1 MISIDE
7 IDKTILELEQ
17 HDTTYA
23 TCEKLA
29 WLYVVKDHIDTTHVA
44 NTSAQQDESTTGA
57 RGVVPESYRSEFLA
71 AASNVDIVE
80 LLNILDEHM
89 NVIKVLHPR
98 EYESLMKMI
107 KEKKQVS

>member
-7 IDKTILELEQ
+7 INKTILELEQ

-29 WLYVVKDHIDTTHVA
+29 WLYIVKDHIDNTHA
-44 NTSAQQDESTTGA
+44 TPSAQQDESTTGA
-57 RGVVPESYRSEFLA
+57 RGVVPESYKSEFLA
-71 AASNVDIVE
+71 AASNVDITE
-80 LLNILDEHM
+80 LLDILDEHM